1 MGWGVWIG
9 HSGPIKRATI
19 MMMGATNIDRIYY
32 PVCLVCQGRVHFLE
46 SALTLLHTP
55 SQSSMLFITN
65 CLGCIITHWAKAFRD
80 SLSCVLWLLK
90 LQFTW
95 KNACKKISSSQVGS
109 LEDTTA
115 YALRAPPQLDMDVRE
130 TSLVYA
136 LGEQLSLKWISC
148 HVWIHHPL
156 FNTSMSQSHFSNA
169 TRDKRIR

>member
-19 MMMGATNIDRIYY
+19 MMMGATNIGRIYY

-95 KNACKKISSSQVGS
+95 KNACKKNFQQPGRVIGRHYCICIKG
-109 LEDTTA
+109 TPT
-115 YALRAPPQLDMDVRE
+115 VR
-130 TSLVYA
+130 Y
-136 LGEQLSLKWISC
+136 G
-148 HVWIHHPL
+148 
-156 FNTSMSQSHFSNA
+156 
-169 TRDKRIR
+169 RKRNLPGVCTGWAAVIEMN